1 VNLAQRLSA
10 SPLSQFFA
18 DPARSSKKLLE
29 LSQELHVSLFEQ
41 AAAWFRELRQS
52 ARTERILDVG
62 SGPGIVTAV
71 LANAFPTAEVVAVDT
86 TPALLEAAL
95 ARAERLGIADRMRV
109 VQATLPDD
117 AAKLPE
123 ADLIWSSDALHHLGN
138 QQAAIDT
145 LHGRLRQEGLIAV
158 CEGGLPARFLP
169 RDIGFGR
176 SGLQSRVDAAMS
188 DTFAAMR
195 AALPNATPAVDDWP
209 GMLRASGLKAVAS
222 RTFLVDIP
230 APLPA
235 NGRAF
240 LKTNLTRLRDG
251 LAERL
256 DATDLETIARI
267 LDDNDPG
274 GLARRDDVFYLVAR
288 TVHTGSA

>member
-109 VQATLPDD
+109 VQATNS
-117 AAKLPE
+117 AADHSRPT
-123 ADLIWSSDALHHLGN
+123 APSRS
-138 QQAAIDT
+138 T
-145 LHGRLRQEGLIAV
+145 TTRS
-158 CEGGLPARFLP
+158 ARSW
-169 RDIGFGR
+169 R
-176 SGLQSRVDAAMS
+176 
-188 DTFAAMR
+188 
-195 AALPNATPAVDDWP
+195 
-209 GMLRASGLKAVAS
+209 
-222 RTFLVDIP
+222 
-230 APLPA
+230 
-235 NGRAF
+235 
-240 LKTNLTRLRDG
+240 
-251 LAERL
+251 
-256 DATDLETIARI
+256 
-267 LDDNDPG
+267 
-274 GLARRDDVFYLVAR
+274 
-288 TVHTGSA
+288 